1 MAKHH
6 CPRVGSGNLLEVL
19 RSSQQDSHT
28 RDLSAY
34 VQQCATEV
42 RNGGPERMGY
52 CTLSI
57 LKDKLT
63 ISAPP
68 QSLLDGY
75 HLHDSELRFC

>member
-1 MAKHH
+1 MAKTIV
-6 CPRVGSGNLLEVL
+6 RVVGIGNLLKVL
-19 RSSQQDSHT
+19 RCPQQDSHT